1 MLPTKLKCKHE
12 QSLEIMEPHVATYYA
27 VLIATVI
34 AAHWRGKSCEKAG
47 AWIALSGSLLTSA
60 VPWGGIWLTF
70 AVPIFFID
78 LMVLVGFWSLA
89 LFSSRFWPYWAT
101 GWQLV
106 GLLIH
111 IQRMM
116 FDDILEKPYGF
127 LSMYIAYPIL
137 LVILIASLRTTRAA
151 RTRRVHATAN

>member
-1 MLPTKLKCKHE
+1 M
-12 QSLEIMEPHVATYYA
+12 
-27 VLIATVI
+27 
-34 AAHWRGKSCEKAG
+34 
-47 AWIALSGSLLTSA
+47 
-60 VPWGGIWLTF
+60 TF

-78 LMVLVGFWSLA
+78 LMVLAGFWSLA

-116 FDDILEKPYGF
+116 FDDILEKPYGL

-137 LVILIASLRTTRAA
+137 LVILIASLRSGGAVRIQ
-151 RTRRVHATAN
+151 RIHATAK